1 MRESRIF
8 GGSAEGKEPAQETE
22 MKQLK
27 MQALNQKY
35 IGSQTLRNERL
46 LGRKVRNSA
55 RNIEEV

>member
-46 LGRKVRNSA
+46 LGRLLGR
-55 RNIEEV
+55 